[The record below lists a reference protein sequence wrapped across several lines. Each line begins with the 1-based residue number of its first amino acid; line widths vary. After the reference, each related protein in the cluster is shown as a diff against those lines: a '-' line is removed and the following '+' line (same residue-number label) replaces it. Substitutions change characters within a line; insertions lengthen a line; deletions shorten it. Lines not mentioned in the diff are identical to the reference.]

1 MEASSS
7 TKALAHDGKL
17 LAIVILLIVLMYG
30 MVWCLLSS
38 SNRTVKN
45 AISGLK
51 SNNPKTK

>member
-1 MEASSS
+1 MEEAR
-7 TKALAHDGKL
+7 KKGLAHDGKL

-45 AISGLK
+45 AISGLN